1 MSETLPDRATA
12 KSLMTSHLPQYLCN
26 CLLLC
31 GFDTLELI
39 SEMKVNSTSSAG
51 DSVHEIEKY
60 VNENVPGDMQYTH
73 MAAPTCK
80 VPPGHR
86 IALQKFI
93 GLVKVKL
100 GMGERDSK
108 RKISGAFNSI
118 TKPKKAKV
126 AYDDE
131 ANESKA
137 VELRSVYQQVRVA
150 ISKWQKKQERR
161 YQELS
166 EFEDFHISVEANE
179 GGVDGELCKVKIR
192 CKCKES
198 VKLQEGSRLNFML
211 SNWTRHVLKHC
222 PVLKKEYNSKKNKQ
236 ISLEQCVHSCKH
248 SATAGTQAFSTSV
261 ISEVISDKEA
271 YTPTHSSS
279 STTPIPTPPITP
291 IVDNSLLSSASSASQ
306 EVDSLLPLL
315 LNDPTLEDLFSS
327 AQPLPS
333 HLGMQTQGSHLMPET
348 SHAITMPVPSNTQQ
362 NESLS
367 LQTTLET
374 LGIQSGTNTLSLS
387 QLNQDT
393 STTISSSSVFRVVPS
408 VIPVELKEPLQQ
420 TGQDKPAK
428 N

>member
-1 MSETLPDRATA
+1 M
-12 KSLMTSHLPQYLCN
+12 
-26 CLLLC
+26 
-31 GFDTLELI
+31 
-39 SEMKVNSTSSAG
+39 
-51 DSVHEIEKY
+51 
-60 VNENVPGDMQYTH
+60 
-73 MAAPTCK
+73 
-80 VPPGHR
+80 
-86 IALQKFI
+86 
-93 GLVKVKL
+93 
-100 GMGERDSK
+100 
-108 RKISGAFNSI
+108 
-118 TKPKKAKV
+118 
-126 AYDDE
+126 
-131 ANESKA
+131 
-137 VELRSVYQQVRVA
+137 
-150 ISKWQKKQERR
+150 
-161 YQELS
+161 
-166 EFEDFHISVEANE
+166 
-179 GGVDGELCKVKIR
+179 
-192 CKCKES
+192 
-198 VKLQEGSRLNFML
+198 
-211 SNWTRHVLKHC
+211 
-222 PVLKKEYNSKKNKQ
+222 
-236 ISLEQCVHSCKH
+236 HSCKH

-261 ISEVISDKEA
+261 ISEVISDNEA

-374 LGIQSGTNTLSLS
+374 PGIQSGTNTLSLS

-408 VIPVELKEPLQQ
+408 VIPVKLKEPLQQ

-428 N
+428 KSYWNLIPSNKRLLIFLMLLTKLLNY